1 VGIQRFSNTYGP
13 LIEAF
18 RGDGLGDDRTIQERP
33 LFCHSRNL
41 LSGIQ
46 RFLLFLFVLLL
57 VIIGMS
63 PPIVWIPDRDI
74 QE

>member
-1 VGIQRFSNTYGP
+1 MLLVFLWFLDTYGP
-13 LIEAF
+13 RLEDC
-18 RGDGLGDDRTIQERP
+18 RGDEEM
-33 LFCHSRNL
+33 
-41 LSGIQ
+41 GIQ